1 MIEDLPIGW
10 YVDYQ
15 ADDNPERPQGAEY
28 VPIIRLSQ
36 TGPNASDF
44 TYSPSGTQLMDV
56 ITSNP
61 GVDWFIGN
69 EPDRRIYQ
77 DDMEPHVYAAA
88 YHELYTLI
96 KTADPTARIFAG
108 TIVQPTPLRLQYLD
122 IVLASYEQQNSGA
135 SLPVDGWS
143 IHNFILN
150 EVSCDYDDTNCWG
163 AEIPPGINAPFGQIV
178 AVQDNDNIN
187 MFQERI
193 VAFRQWMFDN
203 GYGSVPLT
211 VSEYGILMPEILG
224 FPDTRVNAFM
234 DASVEYMLAATDPV
248 LGDPHD
254 GRRLVQTFSWYST
267 GAPNDPFN
275 GYLFEGNNPP
285 WSLSSMGEN
294 YAALIAG
301 ESRAADYYPTALLS
315 ESVAAG
321 NATTVNLQ
329 ATIANSGNTTRSAR
343 AIAVRFY
350 NGDPQAGGVAI
361 GDEQIVSLPGCGY
374 SQTVSVTW
382 PNVSAGT
389 YEVFVETDADGI
401 LSESDETNNILSLEV
416 TIPVANTSG
425 TSLSSPI
432 ISVK

>member
-1 MIEDLPIGW
+1 
-10 YVDYQ
+10 
-15 ADDNPERPQGAEY
+15 
-28 VPIIRLSQ
+28 
-36 TGPNASDF
+36 
-44 TYSPSGTQLMDV
+44 
-56 ITSNP
+56 
-61 GVDWFIGN
+61 
-69 EPDRRIYQ
+69 
-77 DDMEPHVYAAA
+77 
-88 YHELYTLI
+88 
-96 KTADPTARIFAG
+96 
-108 TIVQPTPLRLQYLD
+108 
-122 IVLASYEQQNSGA
+122 
-135 SLPVDGWS
+135 
-143 IHNFILN
+143 
-150 EVSCDYDDTNCWG
+150 
-163 AEIPPGINAPFGQIV
+163 
-178 AVQDNDNIN
+178 
-187 MFQERI
+187 
-193 VAFRQWMFDN
+193 
-203 GYGSVPLT
+203 
-211 VSEYGILMPEILG
+211 MPEILG

-234 DASVEYMLAATDPV
+234 DASVAYMLTATDPV

-275 GYLFEGNNPP
+275 GYLFEGNYPP

-294 YAALIAG
+294 YAALIAT
-301 ESRAADYYPTALLS
+301 ESRVIDYYPTALFS
-315 ESVAAG
+315 EIVAAG

-329 ATIANSGNTTRSAR
+329 ATIANSGNTVRSAR

-361 GDEQIVSLPGCGY
+361 GDDQIVSLPGCGY

-401 LSESDETNNILSLEV
+401 LLESDETNNILSLEV